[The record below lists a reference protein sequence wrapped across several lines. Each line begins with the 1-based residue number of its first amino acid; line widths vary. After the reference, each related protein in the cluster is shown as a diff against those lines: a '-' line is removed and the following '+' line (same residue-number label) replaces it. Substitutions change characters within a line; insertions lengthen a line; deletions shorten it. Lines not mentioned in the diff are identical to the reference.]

1 MKINQEGF
9 IKNNLKIMMN
19 AMHEC
24 NFRKMQD
31 EYAINTKLEVDSR
44 LKQETQKIFLIFMIF

>member
-1 MKINQEGF
+1 MNARMHMKNTIQHKAIKYEDQSRRF

-31 EYAINTKLEVDSR
+31 EYAIDTKL
-44 LKQETQKIFLIFMIF
+44 KN